1 MKFKTVTSFAA
12 LALAL
17 TVSASAFATSGG
29 NGSGNPRNTGDAEP
43 FKSTQEPL
51 YIWVDSKLVKNPARE

>member
-1 MKFKTVTSFAA
+1 MRFKSVTAFAA
-12 LALAL
+12 LALSL
-17 TVSASAFATSGG
+17 TVSASALATSGG
-29 NGSGNPRNTGDAEP
+29 NGSGNPRNTGDSE